1 MMTVMVT
8 RGRTRSAVPATVL
21 GVVGTLLIV
30 AGSTSVGWI
39 GPGSTVREWPII
51 DWPRATDLRQNTA
64 SFVVVLGGL
73 LLIGAWLGLRAATR
87 DGGPVAVRSVT
98 AAAIAWAVPLVAAV
112 PLYSRDLFAYV
123 GQGRLLL
130 SDINPYVDGI
140 AAEGGWYAI
149 GVDPRWANTRTPY
162 GPVFLYI
169 EKLVVGASGESPVVA
184 VAIFRLLAV
193 AAVVAM
199 AWYAYRIAVLRGMDR
214 AFVLWIVAASP
225 VTMFNF
231 VVGGHNDALMLALL
245 VAAMYYALQRHP
257 VLAVV
262 LVTLA
267 IGVKPIAIIA
277 LPIIGIIWAGPD
289 RTVKT
294 TVRCWVLSAALGVGL
309 LGVIGLAIDVGF
321 GWVGAL
327 ATPGSVAHW
336 YAPVNWLASLSG
348 WLVRLVG
355 LDGDLVKSVVKAVAL
370 AVMAVIVVW
379 TMVTMKKLD
388 PLLRLAIAFAAAV
401 LLSPFIHP
409 WYAAWVIV
417 LFAIAGVRRGPQTWV
432 LVAASVFFAWVSVAE
447 TMDAPRG
454 YEGGGWAIAVRAV
467 LTTVG
472 LLLLALYTCRV
483 EGIDVRTLPTRARSL
498 WARRPRR
505 RTPAR

>member
-1 MMTVMVT
+1 MMATMLT
-8 RGRTRSAVPATVL
+8 RLGRRTGTPAIVL

-51 DWPRATDLRQNTA
+51 DWPRATDERQNWA

-73 LLIGAWLGLRAATR
+73 LLIAAWLRVG
-87 DGGPVAVRSVT
+87 AVVRGAGTAGVRTVVT
-98 AAAIAWAVPLVAAV
+98 AGIAWAVPLIASV

-130 SDINPYVDGI
+130 NDINPYVDGI

-162 GPVFLYI
+162 GPVFLAV
-169 EKLVVGASGESPVVA
+169 EKLVVGASGQSPVVA
-184 VAIFRLLAV
+184 VAIFRLIAV

-225 VTMFNF
+225 VTLFNF

-245 VAAMYYALQRHP
+245 VAAVYYALRRHP

-277 LPIIGIIWAGPD
+277 LPVIGIIWAGPE
-289 RTVKT
+289 RTWKT
-294 TVRCWVLSAALGVGL
+294 TVRFWAISAALAIGL
-309 LGVIGLAIDVGF
+309 LGALGLALGVGF

-336 YAPVNWLASLSG
+336 YAPVNWLASFSG
-348 WLVRLVG
+348 WVVKLVG
-355 LDGDLVKSVVKAVAL
+355 WDGDLVKSVVKAVAL
-370 AVMAVIVVW
+370 AVMAVIVAW
-379 TMVTMKKLD
+379 AMLTMKRLD

-417 LFAIAGVRRGPQTWV
+417 LFAIVGVRRGPQTWL

-447 TMDAPRG
+447 QMDTPRD
-454 YEGGGWAIAVRAV
+454 YEGGSWAIAVRTV
-467 LTTVG
+467 MTIVG
-472 LLLLALYTCRV
+472 LVLLALYVCRL
-483 EGIDVRTLPTRARSL
+483 EGIDVRTLPGRVRGL

-505 RTPAR
+505 RSPVR